1 MLNEVGRTQGSEF
14 KSPAPT
20 ENARPNCVLTPDQEG
35 RGGRLFLADSQ
46 QLKTASN
53 SEGDPV
59 RGKRE
64 RQRRKI
70 GVRGDHKLKGS
81 SA

>member
-1 MLNEVGRTQGSEF
+1 MPG
-14 KSPAPT
+14 PT
-20 ENARPNCVLTPDQEG
+20 VSLPQTKK
-35 RGGRLFLADSQ
+35 GGGNRLFLADSQ

-70 GVRGDHKLKGS
+70 GVKGDHKLKGS